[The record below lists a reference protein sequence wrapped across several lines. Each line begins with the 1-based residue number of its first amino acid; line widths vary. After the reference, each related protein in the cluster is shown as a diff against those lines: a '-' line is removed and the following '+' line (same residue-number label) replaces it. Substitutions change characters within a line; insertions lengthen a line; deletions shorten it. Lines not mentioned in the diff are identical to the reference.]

1 MLSCLNENDDDERTH
16 ILATMVSLK
25 ELSCEEGSFVNK
37 TIWEYYH
44 TIIDIIVDGLVLG
57 LHNIPLF

>member
-1 MLSCLNENDDDERTH
+1 MRVMMMRELIYSLQW
-16 ILATMVSLK
+16 LLLK

>member
-1 MLSCLNENDDDERTH
+1 MMMMTEFIYSLQWLSLQ
-16 ILATMVSLK
+16 

-44 TIIDIIVDGLVLG
+44 TIIDIIADGLVLG